1 MKIAP
6 WVVRKSLFAFFYGLD
21 APCAPTKGDNN
32 GKWSMSMARGT
43 ERKDKHGPPPVD
55 RIVSAP
61 PALFA
66 QDQNGSNPNP
76 KKVLGHS

>member
-1 MKIAP
+1 
-6 WVVRKSLFAFFYGLD
+6 
-21 APCAPTKGDNN
+21 
-32 GKWSMSMARGT
+32 MSMARGT
-43 ERKDKHGPPPVD
+43 ERKDKHGSPPVD

-76 KKVLGHS
+76 KKVLGRS